1 MYLWFILCY
10 TFLCFEYILMLWI
23 VISNWKEESENCDRQ
38 IEENLRILGHV
49 WTSMRKR
56 AQVSIERND
65 KRQMVRLL
73 RNKSKRIIFISVIRT
88 FPIVWTNESYFVF
101 LSKLYLFYHLFFLL
115 LQTFCFNLVLLKRYF
130 LLQWKQIY
138 GF

>member
-1 MYLWFILCY
+1 MYLWLIVCY
-10 TFLCFEYILMLWI
+10 TFLCFEYILVLWI
-23 VISNWKEESENCDRQ
+23 VISNWKGESENSDRQ
-38 IEENLRILGHV
+38 IEDLRILGHV

-115 LQTFCFNLVLLKRYF
+115 LRTFCFNLVLLKRYF
-130 LLQWKQIY
+130 LSQWKQIY
-138 GF
+138 RF